1 MTTHRTRSRARSTVP
16 TLAFV
21 FALVIGA
28 AQVVGA
34 DNGADDD
41 APRWFTTEQ
50 AERGEETYASA
61 CAHCHGNDLDGN
73 PPLVGEFFLDR
84 FDHVWALFDL
94 TRETMPEDDPGSLS
108 DETYGDIVA
117 YVLERNGF
125 EAGDDELDIED
136 RDALEAMELDPA
148 LVEDDE
154 EDDQEAD
161 DA

>member
-1 MTTHRTRSRARSTVP
+1 MTTHRTRRRIRTTVP
-16 TLAFV
+16 TLALV

-28 AQVVGA
+28 AHVVGA
-34 DNGADDD
+34 DDGDVADV
-41 APRWFTTEQ
+41 PRWFTTEQ

-84 FDHVWALFDL
+84 FDDVWALYDQ

-108 DETYGDIVA
+108 DETYGEVIA

-125 EAGDDELDIED
+125 EAGDDELDVED
-136 RDALEAMELDPA
+136 RDALEAMELDA
-148 LVEDDE
+148 AVVADDE
-154 EDDQEAD
+154 GGGTD
-161 DA
+161 